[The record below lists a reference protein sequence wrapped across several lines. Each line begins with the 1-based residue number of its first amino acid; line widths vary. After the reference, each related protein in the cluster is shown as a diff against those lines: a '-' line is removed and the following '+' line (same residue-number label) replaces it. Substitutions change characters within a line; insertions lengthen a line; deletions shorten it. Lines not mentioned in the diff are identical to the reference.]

1 MKKGWFSKGSA
12 TSFSGRS
19 PVAASLPSPES
30 LSGLI
35 ERVTFFSEET
45 GFCVLKVK
53 VAGRR
58 DLVPVVGSLPS
69 VAAGE
74 WVTARGRWVREREH
88 GLQFRA
94 ESLRTSP
101 PTTVEGIERYLGSGM
116 VKGIG
121 PVYAKKLVERFG
133 EKILEIIEKESARL
147 EEVDGIGP
155 TRRGRI
161 KEAWNEQKAVRE
173 IMLFLHSH
181 GVGTSRALRIY
192 KTYGPEA
199 VETVRAQPYR
209 LAREIPGIG
218 FQTADQIAQRVGI
231 ASDSLD
237 RACAGLAHLL
247 LEATESGHCALPL
260 PLLLEGAEKLLELP
274 EARLREALGRSAA
287 QGELVLEE
295 REGETWAFLPYLQRA
310 EQRIAERIAS
320 LLSAPPGYPP
330 IDWTKALAWA
340 QERTG
345 KALSASQQAALQRA
359 RESRMLVVTGGPG
372 VGKTTFLRTLLLI
385 LAAKGVRLLLCAP
398 TGRAAKR
405 LAEAT
410 GREAKTIHRLL
421 EVQPGTGRFAR
432 DEHRPLECDLLVVDE
447 CSMVDIPLFAH
458 LLRALPREAGLL
470 VVGDADQL
478 PSVGPGMVLRD
489 LIGSGVVPVA
499 ELTEVFRQ
507 AAGSRIIAT
516 AHRMRQGLLPE
527 RSHGEESDF
536 YFVLREE
543 PERIAEVV
551 VEMVRSRIPKKFGL
565 DPLRDIQVLCPM
577 NRGSLGVFALN
588 ARLQEELNPLRPGEG
603 EIERFGWR
611 FRRRDKVLQTK
622 NNYQKE
628 VFNGDIG
635 EVVGIDAEE
644 QLVRVRFEG
653 REVGYE
659 FGELDDLAPA
669 YAVTIHKS
677 QGSEFPAV
685 VVPLAMQQYLLLQR
699 NLVYTALTRARRLAV
714 LVGQWRALAAA
725 IQNDRIERRF
735 SRLLPRLRKACG
747 LRETSSL
754 VKE

>member
-1 MKKGWFSKGSA
+1 
-12 TSFSGRS
+12 
-19 PVAASLPSPES
+19 
-30 LSGLI
+30 
-35 ERVTFFSEET
+35 
-45 GFCVLKVK
+45 
-53 VAGRR
+53 
-58 DLVPVVGSLPS
+58 
-69 VAAGE
+69 
-74 WVTARGRWVREREH
+74 RWVREREH

-94 ESLRTSP
+94 ESLRTTP
-101 PTTVEGIERYLGSGM
+101 PTTLEGIEKYLGSGM

-121 PVYAKKLVERFG
+121 SVYAKKLVGRFG

-155 TRRGRI
+155 KRRGRI

-192 KTYGPEA
+192 KIYGPEA

-209 LAREIPGIG
+209 LARDIPGIG
-218 FQTADQIAQRVGI
+218 FQTADQIAERVGI
-231 ASDSLD
+231 AKNSLD
-237 RACAGLAHLL
+237 RACAGLVHLL

-260 PLLLEGAEKLLELP
+260 PLLLQKAEKLLELEEP
-274 EARLREALGRSAA
+274 RLREAMERSVA
-287 QGELVLEE
+287 QGDFVLEGE
-295 REGETWAFLPYLQRA
+295 KETWAFLPYLKRA
-310 EQRIAERIAS
+310 EERIAERVGS
-320 LLSAPPGYPP
+320 LLGGSPRYPA
-330 IDWTKALAWA
+330 IDWERALEWA
-340 QERTG
+340 QGRTG
-345 KALSASQQAALQRA
+345 KSLSASQEVALRRA

-372 VGKTTFLRTLLLI
+372 VGKTTFLQTLLLI
-385 LAAKGVRLLLCAP
+385 LGAKGVRMLLCAP

-432 DEHRPLECDLLVVDE
+432 DEARPLECDLLVVDE
-447 CSMVDIPLFAH
+447 CSMVDLPLFAH

-470 VVGDADQL
+470 AVGDADQL

-507 AAGSRIIAT
+507 AAESRIIAT

-527 RSHGEESDF
+527 REEGKESDF
-536 YFVLREE
+536 YFVSREE
-543 PERIAEVV
+543 PERIVATVL
-551 VEMVRSRIPKKFGL
+551 EMVKTRIPKKFGL

-577 NRGSLGVFALN
+577 NRGSLGVFELN
-588 ARLQEELNPLRPGEG
+588 ARLQAELNPPKPGES

-611 FRRRDKVLQTK
+611 FRLRDKVLQIK

-635 EVVGIDAEE
+635 ELAGIDLEE
-644 QLVRVRFEG
+644 QIVRIRFEG
-653 REVGYE
+653 REVAYE
-659 FGELDDLAPA
+659 FGELDELAPA

-685 VVPLAMQQYLLLQR
+685 VIPLAMQQYLLLQR
-699 NLVYTALTRARRLAV
+699 NLVYTALTRAKRLAI
-714 LVGQWRALAAA
+714 LVGQWRALAVAVK
-725 IQNDRIERRF
+725 NDRIERRF
-735 SRLLPRLRKACG
+735 SRLEPRLRRACG
-747 LRETSSL
+747 VPEGPSVLRE
-754 VKE
+754 

>member
-1 MKKGWFSKGSA
+1 MS
-12 TSFSGRS
+12 
-19 PVAASLPSPES
+19 ASLSPSES

-53 VAGRR
+53 IAGRR
-58 DLVPVVGSLPS
+58 ELVPVVGALPS
-69 VAAGE
+69 VGAGE

-94 ESLRTSP
+94 ESLRTTP
-101 PTTVEGIERYLGSGM
+101 PTTLEGIEKYLGSGM

-121 PVYAKKLVERFG
+121 SVYAKKLVGRFG

-147 EEVDGIGP
+147 EEVEGIGP
-155 TRRGRI
+155 KRRGRI

-192 KTYGPEA
+192 KIYGPEA

-209 LAREIPGIG
+209 LARDIPGIG
-218 FQTADQIAQRVGI
+218 FQTADQIAERVGI
-231 ASDSLD
+231 AKDSLD
-237 RACAGLAHLL
+237 RACAGLVHLL

-260 PLLLEGAEKLLELP
+260 PLLLQNAEKLLELEEP
-274 EARLREALGRSAA
+274 RLREAMERSVA
-287 QGELVLEE
+287 QGDFVLEGE
-295 REGETWAFLPYLQRA
+295 KETWAFLPYLKRA
-310 EQRIAERIAS
+310 EERIAERVGS
-320 LLSAPPGYPP
+320 LLLGSPRYPA
-330 IDWTKALAWA
+330 IDWEKALTWA
-340 QERTG
+340 QGRTG
-345 KALSASQQAALQRA
+345 KSLSASQEVALRRA

-372 VGKTTFLRTLLLI
+372 VGKTTFLQTLLLI
-385 LAAKGVRLLLCAP
+385 LGAKGVRMLLCAP

-421 EVQPGTGRFAR
+421 EVQPGAGRFAR
-432 DEHRPLECDLLVVDE
+432 DEARPLECDLLVVDE
-447 CSMVDIPLFAH
+447 CSMVDLPLFAH

-507 AAGSRIIAT
+507 AAESRIIAT

-527 RSHGEESDF
+527 REEGKESDF
-536 YFVLREE
+536 YFVSREE
-543 PERIAEVV
+543 PERIAATVL
-551 VEMVRSRIPKKFGL
+551 EMVKTRIPKKFGL

-577 NRGSLGVFALN
+577 NRGSLGVFELN
-588 ARLQEELNPLRPGEG
+588 TRLQAELNPPKPGES

-611 FRRRDKVLQTK
+611 FRLRDKVLQIK

-635 EVVGIDAEE
+635 EVAGIDPEE
-644 QLVRVRFEG
+644 QIVRIRFEG
-653 REVGYE
+653 REVAYD
-659 FGELDDLAPA
+659 FGELDELAPA

-685 VVPLAMQQYLLLQR
+685 VLPLAMQQYLLLQR
-699 NLVYTALTRARRLAV
+699 NLVYTALTRAKRLAV
-714 LVGQWRALAAA
+714 LVGQWRALAVAVK
-725 IQNDRIERRF
+725 NDRIERRF
-735 SRLLPRLRKACG
+735 SRLEPRLRRACG
-747 LRETSSL
+747 VSEEASVLRE
-754 VKE
+754 